1 LVQDHIE
8 NQLKHRHNGQ
18 KPYKRFSRRPS
29 NTDLHILERHKRRL
43 FGLIQTHVEKY
54 IGLSTYTE
62 NDHST
67 TLMCNRLRYD
77 TPGGAESSEG
87 RCKDFPPPAPPAR
100 HPRSQLSQIQK
111 LPQQQT
117 PSPQTTM
124 ANTRMEAVRDIQSDV
139 LSVLKRISKYTVDT
153 PAHTL
158 WNLPDHVVFS
168 RYGQLNQF
176 RRQCERAMQSCL
188 DGQQVAPK
196 VPKYMYFNRIFG
208 DLLECLQMEHDR
220 LETLKESFQELL
232 ETRNA
237 GHTPFNHTP
246 ANTYSGNSTPLAN
259 CMNDVLLPTVVAPLA
274 NTNDEQPESES
285 SSDESS
291 DTSSDSDELQT
302 LSDDSDDEPI
312 SNIQKI
318 NLLFSGLEDVSYDTP
333 DEDKM

>member
-1 LVQDHIE
+1 
-8 NQLKHRHNGQ
+8 
-18 KPYKRFSRRPS
+18 
-29 NTDLHILERHKRRL
+29 
-43 FGLIQTHVEKY
+43 
-54 IGLSTYTE
+54 
-62 NDHST
+62 
-67 TLMCNRLRYD
+67 
-77 TPGGAESSEG
+77 
-87 RCKDFPPPAPPAR
+87 
-100 HPRSQLSQIQK
+100 
-111 LPQQQT
+111 
-117 PSPQTTM
+117 M

-196 VPKYMYFNRIFG
+196 VPKYMYFHRIFG
-208 DLLECLQMEHDR
+208 DLLECLHMEHDR

-259 CMNDVLLPTVVAPLA
+259 CMNDVLLPTVAAPLV
-274 NTNDEQPESES
+274 NSNEGQSESES
-285 SSDESS
+285 SSDDSS

-302 LSDDSDDEPI
+302 LSDDSYDETT

-318 NLLFSGLEDVSYDTP
+318 NLLFSGLEDVNYDTP